1 MDESDSEKEEDGDDD
16 SKGPDFNYIL
26 AMQLW
31 SLSKERKD
39 ALLKL
44 RDDKAEEL
52 RLLRRKSPSDLW
64 KDDLDKFKAELDVSW
79 CLIDIFWSFSNL
91 FKIIIF

>member
-1 MDESDSEKEEDGDDD
+1 VDESENENEDEADDD

-31 SLSKERKD
+31 SLSKERKE

-44 RDDKAEEL
+44 RDEKAEEL
-52 RLLRRKSPSDLW
+52 RLLRRKTSRDLW
-64 KDDLDKFKAELDVSW
+64 KDDLDKFVTELDVS
-79 CLIDIFWSFSNL
+79 
-91 FKIIIF
+91 